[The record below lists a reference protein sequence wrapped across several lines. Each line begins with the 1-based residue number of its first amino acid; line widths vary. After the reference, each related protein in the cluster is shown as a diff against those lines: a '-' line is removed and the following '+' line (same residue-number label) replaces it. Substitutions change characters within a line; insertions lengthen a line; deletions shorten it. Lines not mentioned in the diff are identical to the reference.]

1 MVAVIDLWC
10 NGGMK
15 TGSPFKTVALVGKY
29 HADGVAEPLLTLAAC
44 IAQRG
49 HHVVFERDTAHNIG
63 ADAGRYDTLDILEI
77 GTKADVSVVVGG
89 DGTMLGVGRQLAA
102 SKVPLIGVN
111 HGRVGFITDIPL
123 DEMRQVVPAML
134 EGHFEAEQRTLLAAR
149 IERDGKTLYDTLAF
163 NDVVVNRSGISGMV
177 ELRVDVDGRFMYKQ
191 RSDGLIVATPTGSTA
206 YALSATG
213 PILHPRLGGVVL
225 VPIAPHALS
234 NRPIVLPDSSDI
246 VITITG
252 GREVGANFDMQSF
265 AELRQGDRIL
275 VSRSEH
281 QVTFLHPVGYNYYA
295 TLRRKLHW
303 NEHISDEDTPQ
314 N

>member
-1 MVAVIDLWC
+1 MVTAIDLWC

-15 TGSPFKTVALVGKY
+15 TGSPFKTVALFGKY
-29 HADGVAEPLLTLAAC
+29 NADGVAEPLLALAGC
-44 IAQRG
+44 ISQRG

-63 ADAGRYDTLDILEI
+63 AAAASYSALDTQQI
-77 GTKADVSVVVGG
+77 GSQADVAVVVGG

-102 SKVPLIGVN
+102 ASVPLIGVN

-134 EGHFEAEQRTLLAAR
+134 EGQFEAEQRTLLAAR
-149 IERDGKTLYDTLAF
+149 VEREGKVLYETLAF
-163 NDVVVNRSGISGMV
+163 NDVVVNRNGVSGMV

-206 YALSATG
+206 YALSASG
-213 PILHPRLGGVVL
+213 PILHPMLGGVVL

-234 NRPIVLPDSSDI
+234 NRPIVLPDTTEI
-246 VITITG
+246 VISIVAG
-252 GREVGANFDMQSF
+252 PEVGVNFDMQSF
-265 AELRQGDRIL
+265 TELRLGDRIIIN
-275 VSRSEH
+275 RSAH
-281 QVTFLHPVGYNYYA
+281 TVTFLHPVGYNYYA

-303 NEHISDEDTPQ
+303 NEHISKEDDLS
-314 N
+314 